1 MFLIFNTLKSH
12 SRSSKSICMQLLI
25 ARGSRSD
32 LMSNLDCIIS
42 IEEKTLNVPLFSTLP
57 PVHLL
62 LM

>member
-1 MFLIFNTLKSH
+1 MFLIFNALKSH

-42 IEEKTLNVPLFSTLP
+42 IEEKTLNV
-57 PVHLL
+57 
-62 LM
+62 